1 MKSFLPNAV
10 EVIASYVGMKR
21 KISGSDWNQIHSVL
35 QKLKP
40 NDFGIDFTKPI
51 RRHPYLMTVCENKRM
66 ALQLFVLPPLTN
78 IPLHD
83 HPYMQVRSRIL
94 LGEVKYESFTVLE
107 KAEKYFRSLSCIKKK
122 TENSPKR
129 SKKNLILKKQATSLD
144 FKERSLFG
152 CKC

>member
-1 MKSFLPNAV
+1 
-10 EVIASYVGMKR
+10 
-21 KISGSDWNQIHSVL
+21 
-35 QKLKP
+35 
-40 NDFGIDFTKPI
+40 
-51 RRHPYLMTVCENKRM
+51 MTVCENKRM

-107 KAEKYFRSLSCIKKK
+107 KAEKYFRSLSSIKK

-129 SKKNLILKKQATSLD
+129 PKNLILKKQATTLD